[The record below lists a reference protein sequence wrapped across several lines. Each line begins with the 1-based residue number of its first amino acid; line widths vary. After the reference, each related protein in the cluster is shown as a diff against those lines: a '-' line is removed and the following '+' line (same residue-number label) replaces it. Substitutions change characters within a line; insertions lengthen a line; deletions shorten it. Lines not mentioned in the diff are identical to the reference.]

1 MHSDSGMNPTDRAG
15 SRIKKRVMDNNY
27 IWVLTN
33 NNGVFIKACSTRET
47 AKKEMENWRE
57 NFVKAELWKEV
68 SNLDAV
74 YFDKISFKVTAYNGK
89 VAEMTAR
96 RVVLF

>member
-1 MHSDSGMNPTDRAG
+1 MET
-15 SRIKKRVMDNNY
+15 NY

-33 NNGVFIKACSTRET
+33 NDGRFIKACATRET

-57 NFVKAELWKEV
+57 NFVKAGIFKEI

-74 YFDKISFKVTAYNGK
+74 YYDTISFKVTDRDGK
-89 VAEMTAR
+89 IREMNAR
-96 RVVLF
+96 RTILY